1 MTTVVIL
8 LLGLG
13 SVLIVSAI
21 ESNPDGSDVS
31 VIQTVKDV
39 WDDTLNF
46 QQGNTPSAGS
56 TGTPNGVPSGPPQQL
71 AANAAATSQIQSS
84 AL

>member
-8 LLGLG
+8 ILGG
-13 SVLIVSAI
+13 AAVLILSAL

-39 WDDTLNF
+39 WDDKLNF
-46 QQGNTPSAGS
+46 AQGNTPAPAS
-56 TGTPNGVPSGPPQQL
+56 TNYNSTIFT
-71 AANAAATSQIQSS
+71 NAAATSQIQ
-84 AL
+84 AHNF